1 MGDWFLIDKLFE
13 KLNLKLLGN
22 DFPSLV
28 NSTKNTQILEK
39 GHAFE
44 GHASNAISVNTI
56 IPGIRTS

>member
-28 NSTKNTQILEK
+28 NSIKSGDILEMGYEK
-39 GHAFE
+39 VGYT
-44 GHASNAISVNTI
+44 STSVSVNSTI
-56 IPGIRTS
+56 LGI